1 MVKENQKMIIGS
13 ILDSNKVKL
22 ALKNIDYIYIIFA
35 GIADIDES
43 TKKKIIN

>member
-1 MVKENQKMIIGS
+1 MIIGS

-22 ALKNIDYIYIIFA
+22 ALKNIDYIYHFA

-43 TKKKIIN
+43 TKKENYQLN